1 MHKELRN
8 SPHVQGHVQCPWI
21 AACCPGLLQ
30 FEVHLKFCAMFIL
43 PAFSFDNFFD
53 VKQEI
58 KTALALDVFT
68 QPCQPMSLTQGFQ
81 VVLHMKLLHC
91 VSLTYQ
97 SSSLVMYM

>member
-1 MHKELRN
+1 
-8 SPHVQGHVQCPWI
+8 
-21 AACCPGLLQ
+21 
-30 FEVHLKFCAMFIL
+30 MFIL

-68 QPCQPMSLTQGFQ
+68 QPCQPMSLTQGSQ

-91 VSLTYQ
+91 FTHLPKFFTGYVHVVLPPNNF
-97 SSSLVMYM
+97 VMSWAWALAYN